1 VAARIGLME
10 VLSILFVV
18 GTSALILG
26 TIVFIVKYLRKKQ
39 TNFESR
45 LCRLEENIDDSKN
58 NFKVK
63 G

>member
-1 VAARIGLME
+1 MAARIGLME